1 MRPLHAKIHLFP
13 KTRKRE
19 SSFWLLNDKN
29 MPSQRIY
36 FVYWQLFNTF
46 ALTMEKFAEIILPL
60 PLPGT
65 FTYSI
70 PQEFE
75 GKVLPGC
82 RVTVPLGNKKRYTA
96 LVAALHSNKPGDFDT
111 KPIMELLDETA
122 IVTETQ
128 LKLWDWIAKY
138 YLCTLGDIYKAAVPQ
153 GLKGEFRPRTEQRVR
168 LTAKCRDEKGINL
181 LLQAL
186 SRAPRQKRL
195 LATYMQV
202 AEPFGNAPK
211 EISKHRLLETA
222 QVNATIYKQLQD
234 KGILESYEVEIGRL
248 SKEKQEVTPQNSLN
262 QAQQK
267 AFEEIKESFREKNVT
282 LLHGVTSAGK
292 TEIYIHLITEAL
304 QKGKQVLYLLPEI
317 ALTKQIT
324 ERLRRVF
331 GNRIGVYHSKF
342 SDAERVEIWKKQLGD
357 EPYDIIL
364 GVRSSLFMPFRDLG
378 LVIVDEEHENSYKQQ
393 EPAPRYNAR
402 NAAMVLASFY
412 GAKTL
417 LGTAT
422 PSIESYYNATTG
434 KYALVRITTRHREVK
449 LPQIEVIDMA
459 EYTRKK
465 LTVGPFSDPLI
476 EAMDKALKNGKQII
490 LFQNRR
496 GYSPL
501 LECRTCGWV
510 PRCKHCD
517 VSMTLHKAAG
527 KLTCHYCGY
536 TIPAP
541 QHCPNCEERNFV
553 NLGYGTEKI
562 EDDLQNLFPQARIV
576 RMDLDTTRSMGA
588 YERIIE
594 NFQHGKTDILI
605 GTQMVSKGLDF
616 DNVEV
621 VGIIN
626 ADTLL
631 NYPDFRATER
641 AFQLMAQVAGRAG
654 RKNGQ
659 GKVFLQTKMGDA
671 AVIPQIVQNDYP
683 SFYNQQLSERML
695 FHYPPFYRLVYIYMK
710 HRDEHVLD
718 EFAALVGKHMREI
731 FDERILGPDTPPVAR
746 IKQLYIRKI
755 VLKVDSSLS
764 QYKVNE
770 ALQSLLLAY
779 SELPRYRGVT
789 MYYDIDPL

>member
-1 MRPLHAKIHLFP
+1 MQ
-13 KTRKRE
+13 
-19 SSFWLLNDKN
+19 
-29 MPSQRIY
+29 M
-36 FVYWQLFNTF
+36 
-46 ALTMEKFAEIILPL
+46 FAEVILPL

-65 FTYSI
+65 FTYSVPAELENCI
-70 PQEFE
+70 TA
-75 GKVLPGC
+75 GC
-82 RVTVPLGNKKRYTA
+82 RVKVPFGKNKSYTA
-96 LVAALHSNKPGDFDT
+96 LVTELHDRRPDGYEIKAVH
-111 KPIMELLDETA
+111 EVLDEA
-122 IVTETQ
+122 PIVTTMQ
-128 LKLWDWIAKY
+128 MRLWNWIAQY
-138 YLCTLGDIYKAAVPQ
+138 YMCTLGDIYKAAIPQ
-153 GLKGEFRPRTEQRVR
+153 GLKGEFKPRTEQRVR
-168 LTAKCRDEKGINL
+168 LTAKCFDEKGVNL

-186 SRAPRQKRL
+186 GRAPRQKRL
-195 LATYMQV
+195 LATYLQM
-202 AEPFGNAPK
+202 ATPFAVTPK
-211 EISKHRLLETA
+211 EISKHKLLETA
-222 QVNATIYKQLQD
+222 EVNATICKQLQD
-234 KGILESYEVEIGRL
+234 KGILECYEVEIGRL
-248 SKEKQEVTPQNSLN
+248 SKEQTPVTPQNRLN
-262 QAQQK
+262 TAQQK
-267 AFEEIKESFREKNVT
+267 AFEEIKENFDRKSVT

-304 QKGKQVLYLLPEI
+304 QQGKQVLYLLPEI

-324 ERLRRVF
+324 DRLRRVF

-342 SDAERVEIWKKQLGD
+342 SDAERVEIWKKQLGE

-364 GVRSSLFMPFRDLG
+364 GVRSSIFLPFKELG

-402 NAAMVLASFY
+402 NAAIVLASFY

-434 KYALVRITTRHREVK
+434 KYALVTITTRHREVQ
-449 LPQIEVIDMA
+449 LPQVEVIDMQ

-476 EAMDKALKNGKQII
+476 EAMDTALKEGKQII

-496 GYSPL
+496 GYAPL
-501 LECRTCGWV
+501 LECKTCGWV

-517 VSMTLHKAAG
+517 VSLTLHKTAD

-541 QHCPNCEERNFV
+541 KHCPNCEERNFI

-562 EDDLQNLFPQARIV
+562 EDDLHNLFPDARIL
-576 RMDLDTTRSMGA
+576 RMDLDTTRSRGA
-588 YERIIE
+588 YEKIID
-594 NFQHGKTDILI
+594 NFQQGKTDILI

-616 DNVEV
+616 DNVAV

-654 RKNGQ
+654 RKNGK
-659 GKVFLQTKMGDA
+659 GKVFLQTKMSDA
-671 AVIPQIVQNDYP
+671 AVIPQIVKNDYTA
-683 SFYNQQLSERML
+683 FYNQQLSERML

-710 HRDEHVLD
+710 HRDEHILD
-718 EFAALVGKHMREI
+718 EFSNLVGRHMREI
-731 FDERILGPDTPPVAR
+731 FDNRILGPDTPPVAR
-746 IKQLYIRKI
+746 VKQLYIRKI

-770 ALQSLLLAY
+770 TLQNILHAY
-779 SELPRYRGVT
+779 SEIPRFRAIS